1 MRHCDDWI
9 NTFCRYIED
18 TETPPIFA
26 KWTAISGI
34 AASLRRKTILEMGR
48 LRIYPNLYIIF
59 VGPPAKVV
67 KTTSINYLSEIVNDI
82 DCIHLSADSL
92 TRERLFDDLATAKD
106 QFVMPDGS
114 TLECCNLTII
124 AKEFEIFIGQKK
136 DNSKFL
142 IALTDLFDGKN
153 VGSWKHRTK
162 HSGCASIP
170 LPFLNMLG
178 ATTPTSLSR
187 GLTTD
192 SIGDGFTTRII
203 FIYQDTRHKDVPRP
217 PWTPMHIQLKEDLIH
232 DLNEIAQIA
241 GTYIMT
247 ENCCKE
253 YDKWFIHQRYA
264 KKICLDEAFAGWY
277 ERKPLFVAK
286 LAMICKASS
295 NDGTVLEWDDFQ
307 RAIVVLEEVEYSMAL
322 AFRGVGRNEFT
333 PDMDQIISIVRS
345 KGIISDQQLQLL
357 TIKDISEEVLRKII
371 PTLVKVGYIANLTKD
386 PNTGIPGIYYAWKG
400 AKIN

>member
-18 TETPPIFA
+18 TETPPLFA

-34 AASLRRKTILEMGR
+34 AAALRRKTMLEMGR
-48 LRIYPNLYIIF
+48 LRIYPNLYVIF

-67 KTTSINYLSEIVNDI
+67 KTTSINYLSEIINDV
-82 DCIHLSADSL
+82 DCIHLSSDSV
-92 TRERLFDDLATAKD
+92 TRERLFDDLASSRD

-114 TLECCNLTII
+114 TLECCNLTAI

-153 VGSWKHRTK
+153 VGSWKHGTK
-162 HSGCASIP
+162 HSGSACIP
-170 LPFLNMLG
+170 LPYLNMLG

-187 GLTTD
+187 GLSTD

-203 FIYQDTRHKDVPRP
+203 FVYQDMRHKDVPRP
-217 PWTPMHIQLKEDLIH
+217 PWTPAHVAMKSDLVH

-241 GTYIMT
+241 GTYTMSEAT
-247 ENCCKE
+247 CKE
-253 YDKWFIHQRYA
+253 YDTWFMHQRYSA
-264 KKICLDEAFAGWY
+264 KICLEDAFLGWY
-277 ERKPLFVAK
+277 ERKPLFVSK
-286 LAMICKASS
+286 LAMIVKASQG
-295 NDGTVLEWDDFQ
+295 DDKVLVWEDFQ
-307 RAIVVLEEVEYSMAL
+307 RAIAVLEEAEYLMAL

-345 KGIISDQQLQLL
+345 RKIISDQQLQLL
-357 TIKDISEEVLRKII
+357 TLKDISEENLRKII
-371 PTLVKVGYIANLTKD
+371 PTLVKVGYISNLTRD
-386 PNTGIPGIYYAWKG
+386 PETGKPGLYYVWKG
-400 AKIN
+400 AKQ